1 MKNNNT
7 NSPNDL
13 KKNNWKSIVVNV
25 TFQCYLYPGNYSR
38 KLILSILAK
47 KKCNKNRFAIFCLFC
62 IFYIWQ
68 KVDDDLWVFGFNH
81 SYHKAL
87 NTFIVWFENIFEKE
101 KQKFLMHLQINT
113 SLRFSRYKLNHR
125 PSEALSTR
133 LATHLPPKKIPP
145 SNFA

>member
-1 MKNNNT
+1 M

-47 KKCNKNRFAIFCLFC
+47 KKSNKNRFAIFYIYDKKWMTTYEFLCLTAASIKLEILSLFP
-62 IFYIWQ
+62 FTT
-68 KVDDDLWVFGFNH
+68 L
-81 SYHKAL
+81 
-87 NTFIVWFENIFEKE
+87 VWFENIFEKV

-125 PSEALSTR
+125 PLEALSTR
-133 LATHLPPKKIPP
+133 LATHIPPKKIPP